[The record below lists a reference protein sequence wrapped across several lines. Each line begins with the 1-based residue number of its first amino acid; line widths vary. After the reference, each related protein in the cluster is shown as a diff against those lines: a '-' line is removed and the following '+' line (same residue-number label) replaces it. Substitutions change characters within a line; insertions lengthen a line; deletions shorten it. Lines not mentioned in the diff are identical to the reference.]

1 MGHKLIGARPSSY
14 RLVGFGSPPR
24 SGKLHPMNRWM
35 YRVRFLLTGLLI
47 AGALV
52 ATAGRAQARG
62 TVQLHTPVVKEDD
75 GTWKLRFTINYGSVP
90 HMAHIPVIFSFKPTA
105 IYERALTDASPNKP
119 VRTRKPIVNGIAIN
133 VSDQIGFADMSG
145 KLFKITKYKTKLTR
159 RADFEAGEYD
169 LTIKLVGGGTLG
181 RRMHVKLQGD
191 NKAID
196 RRAVVFTAK
205 APKEKKP
212 EKKSWEE
219 PENDGK
225 PRAVEDMGPDLSDIP
240 DLPDEDVEPQVKGPP
255 SEDPKQGG
263 CGCHQVGSL
272 PPSGLA
278 WLGPLVLGAGL
289 VLRRRR

>member
-1 MGHKLIGARPSSY
+1 MPGGLWLFGAVWY
-14 RLVGFGSPPR
+14 VAG
-24 SGKLHPMNRWM
+24 MNSWM
-35 YRVRFLLTGLLI
+35 QRVRLLLTGLLI
-47 AGALV
+47 ALALV
-52 ATAGRAQARG
+52 ATADRAQARG

-75 GTWKLRFTINYGSVP
+75 GSWKIRFTINYGSIP
-90 HMAHIPVIFSFKPTA
+90 HMNHIPVIFSFKPTA
-105 IYERALTDASPNKP
+105 IYERALTDASPKKP
-119 VRTRKPIVNGIAIN
+119 VRTRKPIVNGKALN

-169 LTIKLVGGGTLG
+169 LTIKLVGGGVLG
-181 RRMHVKLQGD
+181 RRMHLKLQGD

-205 APKEKKP
+205 APEKKE

-240 DLPDEDVEPQVKGPP
+240 DLPDSDAEPQIKRPP
-255 SEDPKQGG
+255 SENPRQGG
-263 CGCHQVGSL
+263 CGCTQVGSL
-272 PPSGLA
+272 PPSRLGWLSALA
-278 WLGPLVLGAGL
+278 LGAL
-289 VLRRRR
+289 VVLRRRR